1 MNPSMINAMH
11 AMNALQQKLDTVA
24 NNISNMNTI
33 GYKREDIT
41 FHDILTSQKQ
51 QHPGKMTP
59 GRSTDL
65 GLTLGWGTQVAK
77 QFVDFSQGSL
87 LPTEVP
93 TDIAI
98 EGNGLIELR
107 IPRLDEFGDAVLD
120 EAGEA
125 VVDRA
130 WTNNGALQLTRLAD
144 DPFAAYLATSEGH
157 ILHTTDALTVR
168 IPEGHSMLLDAEG
181 NIFSQSNLF
190 PEAEPDW
197 VGQLPIVQV
206 MRPELLENI
215 GEGLFVISQPQANVE
230 DVLRQVVS
238 NEEDPAFDAATMV
251 TFAESGIAVRQGFLE
266 QSNVNLNTEMTDLIA
281 MQRAYQLSAR
291 ALTSSDMMM
300 GLAVQLRG

>member
-1 MNPSMINAMH
+1 MNASMINAMH

-24 NNISNMNTI
+24 NNISNMNTT

-41 FHDILTSQKQ
+41 FHDILTDVKQ

-59 GRSTDL
+59 GRLSDL
-65 GLTLGWGTQVAK
+65 GLTLGWGSQVAK

-98 EGNGLIELR
+98 EGNGLIEVNV
-107 IPRLDEFGDAVLD
+107 PRLDEFGQAVLD

-125 VVDRA
+125 IVDRA

-144 DPFAAYLATSEGH
+144 DPFATYLATSEGH
-157 ILHTTDALTVR
+157 VLYTTDGLTVR

-181 NIFSQSNLF
+181 NIYSQSNLF
-190 PEAEPDW
+190 PESEPDW

-215 GEGLFVISQPQANVE
+215 GNGLFVTAQQVDDLE
-230 DVLRQVVS
+230 EVLRPVRDVDDLDYD
-238 NEEDPAFDAATMV
+238 EDTMI

-266 QSNVNLNTEMTDLIA
+266 QSNVNLNNEMTDLIA